1 MLKHI
6 LDPQLEFSAE
16 SRRGRAMKALDLH
29 PLNPW
34 ALVIAGRGGKATDK
48 GDSQVLQ
55 IWDYESQLLVHEQW

>member
-1 MLKHI
+1 
-6 LDPQLEFSAE
+6 
-16 SRRGRAMKALDLH
+16 MKALDLH